1 MRSTIKSV
9 AANFVKP
16 FKSAAV
22 AIVSFL
28 RRRDAERRRRRAM
41 EEEFYRKIRKLYREK
56 NMPIMWEDEWR
67 MQR

>member
-1 MRSTIKSV
+1 MRSTNVVLNI
-9 AANFVKP
+9 VKA
-16 FKSAAV
+16 FKSTGA

-28 RRRDAERRRRRAM
+28 RRRAAERRRRRAI
-41 EEEFYRKIRKLYREK
+41 EEEFYRNIRKLYREK

>member
-1 MRSTIKSV
+1 MRSTNVVLSI
-9 AANFVKP
+9 VKA
-16 FKSAAV
+16 FKSTGA

-28 RRRDAERRRRRAM
+28 RRRAAERRRRRAI
-41 EEEFYRKIRKLYREK
+41 EEEFYRSIRKLYREK